1 MKYATSLPE
10 MLRRNAPAS
19 GRWQA
24 EACPTDA
31 SIRLA
36 DGGAGGSACGLDSFS
51 APDGRGACSPT
62 FLAAAL
68 SLAVLL
74 SGCSRE
80 PVHAAAAVA
89 PAATVESVPDRNI
102 VTVANPERFTLA
114 PAVERHESDQI
125 LANGAVAADVSRSY
139 AVNALSAGRVVDVKA
154 RLGDDVKKGQLLL
167 TMTSPDMSQAFADYQ
182 KFTAVAALAKTQL
195 DRVRLLYSHGA
206 SPQKDV
212 EVAEDAYNRANIDT
226 QAAEERIRLLG
237 GDPRHASS
245 AIEIH
250 APVSGTIIEQ
260 NVTSAAG
267 VKSLDNS
274 PNLFTIADLSN
285 VWILCDVFEND
296 LARVHLGDRAEIELN
311 AYPDRRLAGRVTNI
325 SKLLDPGTRAAKVRI
340 ELPNE
345 AGILRPNMFATIHFV
360 ARGTAAR
367 TVIPASAVLRLQD
380 RDWVFVKLDGA
391 RFRRTEVVAGPV
403 NADKTQQILSGMRP
417 GNQVVTTALMFD
429 REVQKSTEQ

>member
-1 MKYATSLPE
+1 MPNSSTPP
-10 MLRRNAPAS
+10 RV
-19 GRWQA
+19 
-24 EACPTDA
+24 
-31 SIRLA
+31 
-36 DGGAGGSACGLDSFS
+36 
-51 APDGRGACSPT
+51 T
-62 FLAAAL
+62 FLGT
-68 SLAVLL
+68 LAVAILSVVL

-80 PVHAAAAVA
+80 PAQASPSPA

-102 VTVANPERFTLA
+102 VTVTNPERFPLA
-114 PAVERHESDQI
+114 QAVARHESDQI
-125 LANGAVAADVSRSY
+125 LANGTVTADVSRSY
-139 AVNALSAGRVVDVKA
+139 AVNALSSGRVVDVKA
-154 RLGDDVKKGQLLL
+154 RLGDDVQKGQLLL

-195 DRVRLLYSHGA
+195 DRARLLYSHGA

-245 AIEIH
+245 VIEIH
-250 APVSGTIIEQ
+250 APVAGTIVEQ

-267 VKSLDNS
+267 VKSLDNA

-325 SKLLDPGTRAAKVRI
+325 SKLLDPNTRAAKVRI
-340 ELPNE
+340 ELPNQ

-360 ARGTAAR
+360 AQGTATR
-367 TVIPASAVLRLQD
+367 TVIPSSAVLRLQD
-380 RDWVFVKLDGA
+380 RDWVFVKLDTR
-391 RFRRTEVVAGPV
+391 RFRRTEVQAGPV
-403 NADKTQQILSGMRP
+403 NADKTQQILSGLRP
-417 GNQVVTTALMFD
+417 GDQVVATALMFD